1 MTILRREKFGLPLLQ
16 RELTELS
23 ARPRTFVT
31 RSLYAVVFFGLIGW
45 QFGEQFSQTDIAALR
60 DLGRGRRVF
69 DHLMMWQLVGVCL
82 FMPVLSSGAV
92 ASEKER
98 GTLQLLMITQLS
110 PWLILVEKLASRVFV
125 MVTLLLPAVPV
136 TAYAY
141 SLGGIE
147 PLQIAGSFVVLVSTA
162 CYIGAFSLICSSY
175 CSNATTSLISTF
187 VFGLPFL
194 GLSAGFVIPAISSDG
209 GPGMWAS
216 TVVTQSFFVLMFL
229 QLAQTALVTR
239 AGQPPRNL
247 GLEFLR
253 WMDRFWNDLNK
264 KYTGGV
270 IVVDEQPT
278 LPEDE
283 PIAWRESHK
292 KSLGSFRY
300 LLRVLLAVEIPTL
313 FIIVLNSDFLGP
325 ENPVPYGL
333 LWIVW
338 IIAILLISARVSS
351 VISGERGRQTL
362 DVLLTTPL
370 TGRDIVRQHYH
381 GILKLLLV
389 LGLPILTCY
398 PLRWIYSEAV
408 ESQPD
413 SQLVYICS
421 SLAAIVVYL
430 PLCAWIS
437 MLVGL
442 RIRSP
447 IKAML
452 MSIVGLALWIVG
464 PLFLVGT
471 PIASYAT
478 ACLFL
483 ALPIGFTL
491 AALLVWTKRRAG
503 TGTAVQAG
511 VFAIFS
517 LVGVYLVLA
526 WIFTD
531 VEWGL
536 TWIRDIQFSQDFS
549 QDGPGFNVLT
559 GPAVL
564 IVWQERAM
572 VPPGTVVLN
581 FAWYGFLLF
590 AVRGL
595 CLRRADAW
603 LGRAEAAAHGIAG
616 ASGAQA

>member
-45 QFGEQFSQTDIAALR
+45 QFGEQFSQTDIDALR

-82 FMPVLSSGAV
+82 FMPILSSGAV
-92 ASEKER
+92 AFEKER

-147 PLQIAGSFVVLVSTA
+147 PLQIAGSFAVLFSTA

-175 CSNATTSLISTF
+175 CSNATSSLISTF
-187 VFGLPFL
+187 IFGLPFL

-216 TVVTQSFFVLMFL
+216 TVVTQTFFVLMFL
-229 QLAQTALVTR
+229 QLAQTALVMR

-253 WMDRFWNDLNK
+253 WTDRFWNGLNE

-270 IVVDEQPT
+270 IVVSEQAT

-313 FIIVLNSDFLGP
+313 FIIALNLDFLSS
-325 ENPVPYGL
+325 EDPVPSGL
-333 LWIVW
+333 LWMVW
-338 IIAILLISARVSS
+338 IIAGLLISARVSS

-362 DVLLTTPL
+362 EVLLTTPL